1 MIEAF
6 ETKSVRMERMLLM
19 VLQAPAGDV
28 DRIMDAVGA
37 VTPLQM
43 GKYDRNA
50 FQSGGG
56 VERYRPLA
64 GAAAGPEEK
73 TRKRPGT
80 VEISFELPEDRALV
94 ARVVETI
101 FHVHSYQEPVI
112 RLMPILASRSKGLD
126 DRDNPHRWWNT
137 TGDWMKTEV

>member
-64 GAAAGPEEK
+64 GAAAP
-73 TRKRPGT
+73 R
-80 VEISFELPEDRALV
+80 
-94 ARVVETI
+94 ETTWR
-101 FHVHSYQEPVI
+101 PVI
-112 RLMPILASRSKGLD
+112 GSSDGATGRCTTSAIGVSRV
-126 DRDNPHRWWNT
+126 T
-137 TGDWMKTEV
+137 